1 MTMFVCI
8 DVVTVIFR
16 SGAVLIIMM
25 NMTMSTGIHMHKH
38 LFATGIISYNMSER

>member
-1 MTMFVCI
+1 MFVCI

-25 NMTMSTGIHMHKH
+25 NMTVSTGIRMHKH
-38 LFATGIISYNMSER
+38 LFATGIISYSMTER